1 VSKDCDPINFL
12 PYPRRIEEKDFPSL
26 LHQRLQDDLNI
37 IDNCANMRWEQ
48 IVNKLQHKGIRIHPQ
63 RNTFYLSRI
72 DEQMVRERRVH
83 KYCKDKKLT
92 ALVRFRVRN
101 QTGEDL
107 QFKEVV
113 MEKTQTLL
121 DLKKKH
127 LNRRYG
133 NSNQG
138 RILFYEEGKEEE
150 GVAFGEETLISTLNE
165 QTVYVMFV

>member
-1 VSKDCDPINFL
+1 
-12 PYPRRIEEKDFPSL
+12 
-26 LHQRLQDDLNI
+26 
-37 IDNCANMRWEQ
+37 
-48 IVNKLQHKGIRIHPQ
+48 
-63 RNTFYLSRI
+63 
-72 DEQMVRERRVH
+72 MVRERKVH

-133 NSNQG
+133 NTNQG
-138 RILFYEEGKEEE
+138 RILFYEEGKEEG

-165 QTVYVMFV
+165 QTVYVVFV

>member
-1 VSKDCDPINFL
+1 M
-12 PYPRRIEEKDFPSL
+12 
-26 LHQRLQDDLNI
+26 QDDLNI
-37 IDNCANMRWEQ
+37 IDKSVNIRWEE
-48 IVNKLQHKGIRIHPQ
+48 IVKKLKHKGIRIHPE

-72 DEQMVRERRVH
+72 DEEMVRERKVH
-83 KYCKDKKLT
+83 KYYKDEKVT
-92 ALVRFRVRN
+92 CLVRFRVRS

-133 NSNQG
+133 NTNQG
-138 RILFYEEGKEEE
+138 RIIFYEEGKQE
-150 GVAFGEETLISTLNE
+150 GIGEETLISTLNE
-165 QTVYVMFV
+165 QTVYVVFV